1 MKKVILALLV
11 AFAVVG
17 CEAPQTDECNKLAQE
32 YYQILQQDKELAKQ
46 IEGIDLSDT
55 FSFLDKEGKEK
66 GNKLLSLLKKSNI
79 LLKQEIS
86 LIKKGKT
93 KNCDFYK
100 SPIFDYTDKYITMD
114 EVISI
119 NKDVISSYE
128 VIIKQLEEGKKA
140 AKEEE
145 ERRNKCRTIS
155 RCKSNVMREVRRTGS
170 EIVGIISTGE
180 GSWRVAVFKNS
191 NWGVK
196 QMVIDVQTD
205 CDCNITYSNA
215 RMAR

>member
-32 YYQILQQDKELAKQ
+32 YYQILQQDKELTKQ

-114 EVISI
+114 GVISI

-128 VIIKQLEEGKKA
+128 VIIKQLEEGKKT

-155 RCKSNVMREVRRTGS
+155 RCRSNAVQAVHNKSYDIEGWENYGKGKWRFVCWYGAYVVEV
-170 EIVGIISTGE
+170 IVE
-180 GSWRVAVFKNS
+180 
-191 NWGVK
+191 
-196 QMVIDVQTD
+196 TD
-205 CDCNITYSNA
+205 CDCNVINFDERVIY
-215 RMAR
+215 